1 MGNDGGRVNVKQSFK
16 GGKGSSFA
24 VLAAHLKLLGRH
36 AVHFLQ
42 DQSGQYWSDAAWT
55 WSDVVTVVILFC
67 WAYLDLQVASPCKC
81 CSLLIISDQH
91 DPFEGC
97 DSQSSTISRRL
108 GLFQHVVPTGFNRLR
123 AKSCQRSDDSDEA
136 TELAD
141 EEDLYLIYDRSSSPN
156 EMETRL
162 VMRFVLPLLWRNG

>member
-67 WAYLDLQVASPCKC
+67 WAYLDLQVEVRASVVL
-81 CSLLIISDQH
+81 CSL
-91 DPFEGC
+91 
-97 DSQSSTISRRL
+97 SQISTILLRDVILSLQR
-108 GLFQHVVPTGFNRLR
+108 FQDAWACSNMWCQQASTGFEPSRVNARMTRTKRLNLLMKR
-123 AKSCQRSDDSDEA
+123 
-136 TELAD
+136 
-141 EEDLYLIYDRSSSPN
+141 IYI
-156 EMETRL
+156 
-162 VMRFVLPLLWRNG
+162 